1 MNSKA
6 AVHVTMT
13 SDLMC
18 PWCWVGLRKLQE
30 AAHRSNVDLHIDWKP
45 FLLRPDMPE
54 EGIQKR
60 DPTPESR
67 VNNHLKQAGQKVGID
82 FTGLTDRAPNTI
94 LFHAVMKYL
103 QDHLN
108 MDPGLVTT
116 YHESVFEGYF
126 TLGEYPDE
134 AGLLKAAVR
143 VKTSG
148 GTALVQHLEEF
159 FLDQDHVE
167 KVRKEVTVEARSA
180 SRRGIS
186 SVPTFDFNE
195 EVVFSGAQPVPTF
208 QAALEQMIAA

>member
-1 MNSKA
+1 MNPKA

-30 AAHRSNVDLHIDWKP
+30 AAHRSNVDVLIDWKP

-54 EGIQKR
+54 EGILKK

-67 VNNHLKQAGQKVGID
+67 VNYRLKQAGQKVGID

-108 MDPGLVTT
+108 MDAGLVTM

-134 AGLLKAAVR
+134 AGLLKAAGR
-143 VKTSG
+143 VKTNG
-148 GTALVQHLEEF
+148 AALVQHLEEF
-159 FLDQDHVE
+159 FLDKDHVE

-180 SRRGIS
+180 SRREIS
-186 SVPTFDFNE
+186 SVPTFEFNE

-208 QAALEQMIAA
+208 QAVLEQIIAA